1 MSLSASYFH
10 TRPILRNFA
19 TKKSVFVDNTRNHLQ
34 ILCLVGE
41 NNDIIVRFRNTEII
55 PNLSSLIDDDDFEEE
70 NVPDK
75 TSPLNE
81 GQRTLFNHTNM
92 RLIVWF
98 RKAGKI
104 IQDIC
109 FDPNGRHLL
118 VVCYDNT
125 LHIIPILWI
134 INPEYGIR
142 TTTSQEIE
150 TFYWP
155 FRSDEI
161 TSFIV
166 PFSGPHECSNSK
178 TCPNNTNIG
187 DNEQATADNSSNSDK
202 YTPTQINEMVL
213 ANNAYQSFYLQSN
226 ESGCSSESN
235 TIDGELAKSVADELN
250 VDDKKSNGCEKN
262 PSIETDVQDESV
274 ERNCP
279 YPLSVAWWSTKKLVE
294 HSHQHRAIIGYSD
307 GSICVVGLAPNCP
320 LIANTSIDRKSGG
333 IVRMLICRETTISH
347 VSLLVGP
354 HFFNSYLRTI
364 AAYVFILIFKITI
377 QRLFNR

>member
-1 MSLSASYFH
+1 MSLSATQYFH
-10 TRPILRNFA
+10 ARPILRNFEI
-19 TKKSVFVDNTRNHLQ
+19 KKSAFVDNTRNFLQ

-41 NNDIIVRFRNTEII
+41 NNEII
-55 PNLSSLIDDDDFEEE
+55 IRYRNSGSIPHISLLFDDDDDEDELG
-70 NVPDK
+70 DK
-75 TSPLNE
+75 TTPMNE
-81 GQRTLFNHTNM
+81 SRRTVNPGLFNNANM
-92 RLIVWF
+92 RRIVWF
-98 RKAGKI
+98 RKAGKN

-109 FDPNGRHLL
+109 FDPTGRYLL
-118 VVCYDNT
+118 VICYDNT
-125 LHIIPILWI
+125 LHIVPILWV
-134 INPEYGIR
+134 INPGLR

-178 TCPNNTNIG
+178 TCPNNTNVG
-187 DNEQATADNSSNSDK
+187 DNVQATADNRNSDK

-226 ESGCSSESN
+226 QPGCSFESNVIDSVSAKNNKLNMDESGLDSCDKCPSSEQCD
-235 TIDGELAKSVADELN
+235 TQD
-250 VDDKKSNGCEKN
+250 
-262 PSIETDVQDESV
+262 QDESI

-279 YPLSVAWWSTKKLVE
+279 YPLSVMWWSPAKLVE

-320 LIANTSIDRKSGG
+320 FIANTLIDRKSGG
-333 IVRMLICRETTISH
+333 IIRMIICRETTINN
-347 VSLLVGP
+347 VSLLVRKTS
-354 HFFNSYLRTI
+354 FLMSSTI
-364 AAYVFILIFKITI
+364 WH
-377 QRLFNR
+377 